1 MSILENIYNT
11 HLRISRSKKNLPYKT
26 RKDFS
31 DIQNSE
37 KYATLLK
44 LENFFKR
51 NSYVNMNDFFEAPY
65 LVYEDE
71 KDFNLDFYLSQKAI
85 KIYSLYQKKKT
96 YLDPDSDIQRKSV
109 LNGLEFIYNFCK
121 SNRIELSE
129 YMKHKTNAMNTVF
142 VHLKEK
148 NISVYNCLAFPDF
161 QKTVNEQN
169 YELLEFMLGDIISKL
184 PIFRTKFYASNK
196 CKKISIEGLK
206 IVKDKLDKFKN

>member
-11 HLRISRSKKNLPYKT
+11 YLRISRSKKNLPYKI

-31 DIQNSE
+31 DIHNNQN
-37 KYATLLK
+37 YTTLLK

-121 SNRIELSE
+121 NNKIELSD

-142 VHLKEK
+142 LHLKEK
-148 NISVYNCLAFPDF
+148 NVSVYNCLAFSDF

-169 YELLEFMLGDIISKL
+169 YELLEFMLGDIISRL
-184 PIFRTKFYASNK
+184 SIFRTKFYASDK

-206 IVKDKLDKFKN
+206 ILKDRLDKYKK

>member
-11 HLRISRSKKNLPYKT
+11 YLRISRSKKNLPYKI

-31 DIQNSE
+31 DIQNNQN
-37 KYATLLK
+37 YTTLLK

-121 SNRIELSE
+121 NNKIELSD

-142 VHLKEK
+142 LHLKEK
-148 NISVYNCLAFPDF
+148 NVSVYNCLAFSDF
-161 QKTVNEQN
+161 QKTINEQN
-169 YELLEFMLGDIISKL
+169 YELLEFMLGDIISRL
-184 PIFRTKFYASNK
+184 SIFRTKFYASDK

-206 IVKDKLDKFKN
+206 ILKDRLDKYKK

>member
-1 MSILENIYNT
+1 MNILENIYNT
-11 HLRISRSKKNLPYKT
+11 YLRISRSKKNLPYKI

-31 DIQNSE
+31 DIQNNE
-37 KYATLLK
+37 NYTTLLK

-71 KDFNLDFYLSQKAI
+71 KDFNLNFYLSQKAI

-96 YLDPDSDIQRKSV
+96 YLDPDSDIQKKSV

-121 SNRIELSE
+121 NNKIELSD

-142 VHLKEK
+142 LHLKEK
-148 NISVYNCLAFPDF
+148 NVSVYNCLAFPDF

-169 YELLEFMLGDIISKL
+169 YELLEFMLGDIISRL
-184 PIFRTKFYASNK
+184 SIFRTKFYASDK

-206 IVKDKLDKFKN
+206 ILRDRLDKYKK

>member
-11 HLRISRSKKNLPYKT
+11 YLRISRSKKNLPYKI

-31 DIQNSE
+31 DIQNNQN
-37 KYATLLK
+37 YTTLLK

-121 SNRIELSE
+121 NNKIELSD

-142 VHLKEK
+142 LHLKEK
-148 NISVYNCLAFPDF
+148 NVSVYNCLAFSDF

-169 YELLEFMLGDIISKL
+169 YELLEFMLGDIISRL
-184 PIFRTKFYASNK
+184 SIFRTKFYASDK

-206 IVKDKLDKFKN
+206 ILKDRLDKYKK